1 MTYAGVVL
9 IVVTFFVG
17 VDVPEVA
24 VQTFDRSFADC
35 RKMTEDANRLEE
47 LNGTKPTVVD
57 GKTVR
62 KIVQACDMG
71 QGLQKQQLTERYLLW
86 RR

>member
-1 MTYAGVVL
+1 
-9 IVVTFFVG
+9 
-17 VDVPEVA
+17 
-24 VQTFDRSFADC
+24 
-35 RKMTEDANRLEE
+35 MTEDANRLEE